1 MKLILFF
8 IIGMMGAS
16 IFSFLNVVV
25 YRFPRKISFIK
36 GTSMCET
43 CHHRLY
49 LWDMIPIFSW
59 FILGGKCKYCKAKI
73 SIRNPLIE
81 LLGSICAM
89 GLLYYYGYTTK
100 MVLLFAFFSLL
111 TVIALIDQDTMEI
124 PNEFVIISLI
134 LGMVSI
140 GVFTDLSPVSRILG
154 IFIISVPM
162 LILAIVIPGAFG
174 GGDIKLMA
182 ACGIL
187 LGAKL
192 EVIATFI
199 AIMLGGIYGAILL
212 ISKKKERKEHFAF
225 GPFLC
230 IGMVV
235 AILWGEA
242 ILNWYLTLYGL

>member
-8 IIGMMGAS
+8 IVGMMGAS

-25 YRFPRKISFIK
+25 YRFPRKISFVK
-36 GTSMCET
+36 GTSICES

-81 LLGSICAM
+81 LLGAIYAM
-89 GLLYYYGYTTK
+89 GLLYYYGYTPK
-100 MVLLFAFFSLL
+100 MALLFAFFSLL

-124 PNEFVIISLI
+124 PDEFVIISLI
-134 LGMVSI
+134 LGIASI
-140 GVFTDLSPVSRILG
+140 GVFTDLPLVSRMVG

-162 LILAIVIPGAFG
+162 LILAVVIPGAFG

-187 LGAKL
+187 LGVKL
-192 EVIATFI
+192 EVISTFI

-212 ISKKKERKEHFAF
+212 ISKKKGRKEHFAF

-230 IGMVV
+230 IGMVI
-235 AILWGEA
+235 AILWGEVL
-242 ILNWYLTLYGL
+242 LNWYLTLYGL

>member
-8 IIGMMGAS
+8 IVGMMGAS

-25 YRFPRKISFIK
+25 YRFPRKISFVK

-43 CHHRLY
+43 CYHRLY

-81 LLGSICAM
+81 LLGAIYAM
-89 GLLYYYGYTTK
+89 GLLYYYGYTPK
-100 MVLLFAFFSLL
+100 MALLFVFFSLL

-140 GVFTDLSPVSRILG
+140 GIFTDLSLVSRILG

-199 AIMLGGIYGAILL
+199 AIILGGIYGAILL
-212 ISKKKERKEHFAF
+212 ISKKKGRKEHFAF

-230 IGMVV
+230 IGMVI